1 MQRNAG
7 SLQKPKK
14 AGKLIPS
21 QSLQKECSLANP
33 FQIFYL
39 QNHEIINL
47 CCFRPSNLWSFE
59 TVGIENLYSVLT
71 CGHISLLPVHDL
83 SVLVTQLCLT
93 LFNPMECIF
102 QAKILEWVTIPFS
115 RESSQPRDQTQVSH
129 TAGRF
134 FTSRATR
141 EAQEY
146 WSDTQMKGTL

>member
-93 LFNPMECIF
+93 LFNHMNYSPASLLSPCVESPGKNTGVGSHFLLQGILPTQGWNLGLLHW
-102 QAKILEWVTIPFS
+102 QADSLLSKP
-115 RESSQPRDQTQVSH
+115 
-129 TAGRF
+129 AGK
-134 FTSRATR
+134 S
-141 EAQEY
+141 
-146 WSDTQMKGTL
+146 L